1 MAYIVT
7 YQSRFIQRN
16 EALINAVR
24 SYQRWAVLTDWS
36 YLIAQN
42 ETTTEGVRDHLIRF
56 CKPGDKIFV
65 AELKRNAAWT
75 GLPDNVS
82 SWIQSNL

>member
-1 MAYIVT
+1 MAYIVA
-7 YQSRFIQRN
+7 YQPRLIQRN

-24 SYQRWAVLTDWS
+24 SYQQWAILSSWS
-36 YLIAQN
+36 YLINQKEA
-42 ETTTEGVRDHLIRF
+42 TTDGIRDHLLRF

-65 AELKRNAAWT
+65 AELQRNAAWA
-75 GLPDNVS
+75 GLPDDVS